1 MRIDGSGNVGIG
13 TSSPENTLH
22 IKKNA
27 SGSSYAADGGD
38 LVIIENNSSAGI
50 DLRTP
55 TGDAGAIYF
64 SDTTRARGAIIYYH
78 SLDDMY
84 FNVAGTSGAM
94 VLNSSG
100 NVGIGTTSPSSEF
113 HVKGDA
119 TTLARIEP
127 NDSSG
132 KATLLLSS
140 TSVGDGGIQY
150 DSNSNLMHLFSYNY
164 MTFNVG
170 TGNISGG
177 YPSNERMRIDSSGNL
192 LVGTT
197 TLGDV
202 NNIVNGHLFEAAN
215 STAGEGAVGVYNNT
229 GTANCPALLVLNR
242 DTSTDSTNRFV
253 QFYANVT
260 SAGATAMGGI
270 VGNGASNVQFA
281 TLSDEREKENITPV
295 DNVLDKLMN
304 LNVVSFDWKKNDE
317 HVKAG
322 FIAQNVEKHFPEYV
336 IENIANDG
344 EEPRKGTTGGMSAG
358 YIAVLTKAIQEQ
370 QAQIEALQ
378 SEINLLKGE

>member
-1 MRIDGSGNVGIG
+1 MRIDSSGNVGIG
-13 TSSPENTLH
+13 ETSPDKQLH
-22 IKKNA
+22 IKDSGTVGIVIESTDNA
-27 SGSSYAADGGD
+27 QNLDIDFYNNSGSAAGRIRYAEG
-38 LVIIENNSSAGI
+38 
-50 DLRTP
+50 
-55 TGDAGAIYF
+55 
-64 SDTTRARGAIIYYH
+64 
-78 SLDDMY
+78 
-84 FNVAGTSGAM
+84 SGALSFM
-94 VLNSSG
+94 PNQSTESVVFRYDG
-100 NVGIGTTSPSSEF
+100 NVGIGTTSPSFSAGTGLEISRA
-113 HVKGDA
+113 GA
-119 TTLARIEP
+119 
-127 NDSSG
+127 
-132 KATLLLSS
+132 ATLRVTDSDGTTGSTELVQVDADGYLLTRQSGS
-140 TSVGDGGIQY
+140 LI
-150 DSNSNLMHLFSYNY
+150 L
-164 MTFNVG
+164 G
-170 TGNISGG
+170 TNDT
-177 YPSNERMRIDSSGNL
+177 ERMRIDSSGNL

-197 TLGDV
+197 SLGDV

-253 QFYANVT
+253 QFYADVT
-260 SAGATAMGGI
+260 SSGATAMGGI

-295 DNVLDKLMN
+295 ANVLDKLMN

-370 QAQIEALQ
+370 QAQIESLK
-378 SEINLLKGE
+378 SEIAKLSGE